1 MATQTT
7 GLDAALALDAIYYS
21 APIPRNT
28 AVLTILGA
36 VFDKVYFPGVY
47 MPKGGYDEKELQ
59 KEIDRLRA
67 LTRPGRRTA
76 ELIEMLEFVKH
87 VKTLDGFCIFTGN
100 SENPFLDHNKVPGQM
115 VRDLF
120 FAIHGPQKPGWEPM
134 LETSVH
140 KGIPGSDEHVTWPG
154 DYHYLANSV
163 IESGK
168 TGIPVVN
175 DLPNRLPIP
184 GLDQNTPHNDAKI
197 LSTIL
202 AIECSKLALPPMP
215 ILRPEHLMEF
225 RAENTAALR
234 TFRRSMLQYAGDLN
248 AKIKD
253 LSPADFEQTTEF
265 FIRTEIVPV
274 MDALR
279 SSMNDPA
286 RPWYHRLTDHAKVL
300 AELGASFFALD
311 PTTAIARA
319 LAKHAGVLGA
329 ELTAKGD
336 QRASLQRSGLY
347 YLLSLQRF
355 YEAQA

>member
-1 MATQTT
+1 
-7 GLDAALALDAIYYS
+7 
-21 APIPRNT
+21 
-28 AVLTILGA
+28 
-36 VFDKVYFPGVY
+36 
-47 MPKGGYDEKELQ
+47 
-59 KEIDRLRA
+59 
-67 LTRPGRRTA
+67 
-76 ELIEMLEFVKH
+76 
-87 VKTLDGFCIFTGN
+87 
-100 SENPFLDHNKVPGQM
+100 
-115 VRDLF
+115 
-120 FAIHGPQKPGWEPM
+120 
-134 LETSVH
+134 
-140 KGIPGSDEHVTWPG
+140 
-154 DYHYLANSV
+154 
-163 IESGK
+163 
-168 TGIPVVN
+168 
-175 DLPNRLPIP
+175 
-184 GLDQNTPHNDAKI
+184 
-197 LSTIL
+197 
-202 AIECSKLALPPMP
+202 
-215 ILRPEHLMEF
+215 MEF